1 MIKTTVKIYGMS
13 CGMCEAHI
21 NETIWKKYPKARS
34 VTASHRKGEVSFL
47 TEEAPDENELRDAI
61 NATGYTFVAC
71 ESAPYEKRGLFGR
84 K

>member
-21 NETIWKKYPKARS
+21 CDTIRKALPDAKKVS
-34 VTASHRKGEVSFL
+34 ASHGKGEASFL
-47 TEEAPDENELRDAI
+47 TETAIEEGALKNVI

>member
-1 MIKTTVKIYGMS
+1 MIKATVKIYGMS

-21 NETIWKKYPKARS
+21 NETIWKKFPQAKM
-34 VTASHRKGEVSFL
+34 VTSSHRRGEASFL
-47 TEEAPDENELRDAI
+47 TEEAPDPETLRDAI

-71 ESAPYEKRGLFGR
+71 ESVPYEKRGLFGR

>member
-21 NETIWKKYPKARS
+21 NETIWKKYPKAKKITS
-34 VTASHRKGEVSFL
+34 SHKAGEAYLL
-47 TEEAPDENELRDAI
+47 TEDTPDPEALRDAI
-61 NATGYTFVAC
+61 NATGYAFLSCV
-71 ESAPYEKRGLFGR
+71 SAPYEKRGIFGR